1 MGNSAQRCK
10 LTSVKTSP
18 RVLKRWMPALFFVL
32 AVLGCDRKTSAP
44 GKLHSVTITWKAS
57 VSKVSSYHVYRSDGP
72 DAPPGLLAAIDADT
86 TQYVDRGA
94 EAGHT
99 YYYSV
104 KSVGVDGAESLFS
117 DKVAAK
123 IPRD

>member
-1 MGNSAQRCK
+1 MVN
-10 LTSVKTSP
+10 TSS
-18 RVLKRWMPALFFVL
+18 RALKGCLPALFLVL
-32 AVLGCDRKTSAP
+32 AVLGCDQTPSAP

-57 VSKVSSYHVYRSDGP
+57 VSKVNGYHVYRSDGP
-72 DAPPGLLAAIDADT
+72 DAPPGLLAAIDADA

-104 KSVGVDGAESLFS
+104 KSVGVDGTESLFS